1 MFGISKGYALKV
13 LFGTVFVLNIC
24 VASAQRP
31 ITSNQNRNQ
40 YGTLPG
46 LNNQNQNQMQY
57 GSIGGVQDNDAPE
70 EEADT
75 TKKPPKIRKPLESY
89 FFNDSIRARQS
100 FAWNVNLER
109 NDIDIIDVDTALV
122 GFQNEYPYLQ
132 NNVGSAYL
140 GNLGAASVPLD
151 YFLRPQYR
159 NFSFAQ
165 SFDAYLFTPQRVRY
179 FNVKKPFT
187 HLSYFMSGQTRRLE
201 ESFWGAHAQNVSPST
216 GFNVDYRSRGTRG
229 IYTWQGTRERNLS
242 LAFSHTGKKYSVHAG
257 YIYNMQNVKENGGIM
272 RDEDI
277 TDTVFEM
284 PEMIEVR
291 LQDARNQLKNN
302 TFYIV
307 QSYGVPLR
315 KLTDEDFSIAQNSSF
330 FIGHSLELSK
340 FYKKYTDTKAKSGD
354 FYENWY
360 ISPTQSVDS
369 MYERVLSNR
378 IFVQIQPWDRDGP
391 VGVINAGIGN
401 DAHHYYQF
409 SMEDYLTNRNKGVNK
424 NGTFVYG
431 SVEGKFR
438 KYFSWDANIKY
449 HLFGY
454 RSQDLELGG
463 DVAFSVYIAG
473 KPITLKGS
481 IGHTISTPD
490 YWTENYFSNH
500 YAWNNSFAKESE
512 TRISATLSVPSVGLE
527 LGAYQSLLKDRIYYD
542 AQALPAQHGGNVSVS
557 GLYARKDFRIGGLHL
572 NHRVLLQFSTVQEV
586 VPVPLASAYL
596 SYFYEFNVVKNV
608 LRLQIGLDGRY
619 NTEYYA
625 FGYNPATA
633 QFYNQR
639 EKKLGNYPM
648 IDVFVAAKWKRM
660 RILAKMQ
667 HLNDNLFGDRNYF
680 TVLHYPQNKRVF
692 KMGFSWSFYD

>member
-1 MFGISKGYALKV
+1 MSHRRNGRLLRTRTAISTG
-13 LFGTVFVLNIC
+13 LFPDLITKIRTRC
-24 VASAQRP
+24 STAASAGYRTTTP
-31 ITSNQNRNQ
+31 
-40 YGTLPG
+40 
-46 LNNQNQNQMQY
+46 
-57 GSIGGVQDNDAPE
+57 PE

-284 PEMIEVR
+284 PELIEVR

-307 QSYGVPLR
+307 QSYGCR
-315 KLTDEDFSIAQNSSF
+315 C
-330 FIGHSLELSK
+330 
-340 FYKKYTDTKAKSGD
+340 
-354 FYENWY
+354 
-360 ISPTQSVDS
+360 
-369 MYERVLSNR
+369 
-378 IFVQIQPWDRDGP
+378 
-391 VGVINAGIGN
+391 GN
-401 DAHHYYQF
+401 
-409 SMEDYLTNRNKGVNK
+409 
-424 NGTFVYG
+424 
-431 SVEGKFR
+431 
-438 KYFSWDANIKY
+438 
-449 HLFGY
+449 
-454 RSQDLELGG
+454 
-463 DVAFSVYIAG
+463 
-473 KPITLKGS
+473 
-481 IGHTISTPD
+481 
-490 YWTENYFSNH
+490 
-500 YAWNNSFAKESE
+500 
-512 TRISATLSVPSVGLE
+512 
-527 LGAYQSLLKDRIYYD
+527 
-542 AQALPAQHGGNVSVS
+542 
-557 GLYARKDFRIGGLHL
+557 
-572 NHRVLLQFSTVQEV
+572 
-586 VPVPLASAYL
+586 
-596 SYFYEFNVVKNV
+596 
-608 LRLQIGLDGRY
+608 
-619 NTEYYA
+619 
-625 FGYNPATA
+625 
-633 QFYNQR
+633 
-639 EKKLGNYPM
+639 
-648 IDVFVAAKWKRM
+648 
-660 RILAKMQ
+660 
-667 HLNDNLFGDRNYF
+667 
-680 TVLHYPQNKRVF
+680 
-692 KMGFSWSFYD
+692 

>member
-89 FFNDSIRARQS
+89 IFNDSIRARQS

-284 PEMIEVR
+284 PELIEVR
-291 LQDARNQLKNN
+291 LQDARNLLKNN

-354 FYENWY
+354 
-360 ISPTQSVDS
+360 ISVPPRASTRCTSACCRTGFS
-369 MYERVLSNR
+369 FRSSR
-378 IFVQIQPWDRDGP
+378 
-391 VGVINAGIGN
+391 GIGT
-401 DAHHYYQF
+401 A
-409 SMEDYLTNRNKGVNK
+409 
-424 NGTFVYG
+424 
-431 SVEGKFR
+431 
-438 KYFSWDANIKY
+438 
-449 HLFGY
+449 
-454 RSQDLELGG
+454 
-463 DVAFSVYIAG
+463 
-473 KPITLKGS
+473 
-481 IGHTISTPD
+481 
-490 YWTENYFSNH
+490 
-500 YAWNNSFAKESE
+500 
-512 TRISATLSVPSVGLE
+512 PSG
-527 LGAYQSLLKDRIYYD
+527 
-542 AQALPAQHGGNVSVS
+542 
-557 GLYARKDFRIGGLHL
+557 
-572 NHRVLLQFSTVQEV
+572 
-586 VPVPLASAYL
+586 
-596 SYFYEFNVVKNV
+596 
-608 LRLQIGLDGRY
+608 
-619 NTEYYA
+619 
-625 FGYNPATA
+625 
-633 QFYNQR
+633 
-639 EKKLGNYPM
+639 
-648 IDVFVAAKWKRM
+648 
-660 RILAKMQ
+660 
-667 HLNDNLFGDRNYF
+667 
-680 TVLHYPQNKRVF
+680 
-692 KMGFSWSFYD
+692 

>member
-109 NDIDIIDVDTALV
+109 NDIDIINVDTALV

-284 PEMIEVR
+284 PELIEVR

-330 FIGHSLELSK
+330 LS
-340 FYKKYTDTKAKSGD
+340 A
-354 FYENWY
+354 
-360 ISPTQSVDS
+360 I
-369 MYERVLSNR
+369 R
-378 IFVQIQPWDRDGP
+378 
-391 VGVINAGIGN
+391 
-401 DAHHYYQF
+401 
-409 SMEDYLTNRNKGVNK
+409 
-424 NGTFVYG
+424 
-431 SVEGKFR
+431 
-438 KYFSWDANIKY
+438 
-449 HLFGY
+449 
-454 RSQDLELGG
+454 
-463 DVAFSVYIAG
+463 
-473 KPITLKGS
+473 
-481 IGHTISTPD
+481 
-490 YWTENYFSNH
+490 
-500 YAWNNSFAKESE
+500 WN
-512 TRISATLSVPSVGLE
+512 
-527 LGAYQSLLKDRIYYD
+527 
-542 AQALPAQHGGNVSVS
+542 
-557 GLYARKDFRIGGLHL
+557 
-572 NHRVLLQFSTVQEV
+572 
-586 VPVPLASAYL
+586 
-596 SYFYEFNVVKNV
+596 
-608 LRLQIGLDGRY
+608 
-619 NTEYYA
+619 
-625 FGYNPATA
+625 
-633 QFYNQR
+633 
-639 EKKLGNYPM
+639 
-648 IDVFVAAKWKRM
+648 
-660 RILAKMQ
+660 
-667 HLNDNLFGDRNYF
+667 
-680 TVLHYPQNKRVF
+680 
-692 KMGFSWSFYD
+692 